1 MQEILIHLFA
11 AWGMVLL
18 QGMLRGI
25 HELIN
30 MCVIDTHIQL
40 YHYLGAL

>member
-25 HELIN
+25 HELI
-30 MCVIDTHIQL
+30 IDTHKQL